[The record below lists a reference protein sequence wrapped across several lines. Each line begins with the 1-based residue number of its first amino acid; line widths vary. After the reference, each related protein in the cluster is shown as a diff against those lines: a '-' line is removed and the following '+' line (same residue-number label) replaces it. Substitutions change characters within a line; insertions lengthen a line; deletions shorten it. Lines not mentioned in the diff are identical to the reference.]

1 MFWDL
6 VEFSKCPELTSSD
19 ENNVFRR
26 SKSGRLVPDSE
37 RWCEPAQSH
46 SIICSSYTPECH
58 ELTWSLIC
66 LREGGSYL

>member
-1 MFWDL
+1 MCHDPMEGFGQ
-6 VEFSKCPELTSSD
+6 D

-26 SKSGRLVPDSE
+26 SKPGRLVPDSE
-37 RWCEPAQSH
+37 RCGEPAQSH
-46 SIICSSYTPECH
+46 STISSSYEPACH